1 MTSISFCGKCNSLRF
16 KIDESTNEVERQG
29 EIGMK
34 SSCCGKCSNE
44 KCVDFG
50 ECTCFD
56 EFAKQRQEYIRKM
69 IEDGKLPFF
78 NKEKNE

>member
-1 MTSISFCGKCNSLRF
+1 MTSISRCVKCNSLRF

-56 EFAKQRQEYIRKM
+56 EFSKQRQKYIRKM
-69 IEDGKLPFF
+69 IKDGKLPFF
-78 NKEKNE
+78 GKEKNE

>member
-1 MTSISFCGKCNSLRF
+1 MTSISFCGKCNSLSF
-16 KIDESTNEVERQG
+16 KFNESTNEVERQG

-44 KCVDFG
+44 NCVDFG

-56 EFAKQRQEYIRKM
+56 EFFKQKEEYILKM
-69 IEDGKLPFF
+69 IKEGKLSFF
-78 NKEKNE
+78 GKEKKE